1 MASSIDKIMETF
13 HDIIGYL
20 IGHDSTNS
28 ACGINI
34 SEQFRPEDNPCLAI
48 PRNINAAF
56 LILLS
61 GENHPRYLEVREYM
75 EELRNDPIWAKSV
88 NFYRDGIGLLLDE
101 FQDFYLNNSNAEI
114 VEKLRDRIKQHQE
127 SSCPSLEILEGIWS
141 IFHPEVT
148 GILSNKDLR
157 TKSLREKRKIKITGL
172 NSRPVSDVPREVL
185 FTANALLTTPPS
197 GVRFKDLDVSP
208 RLYDALEEVGREDQI
223 FWYDHPVQIGVE
235 PDKNEII
242 HGLHHLSEA
251 LLYEKKARN
260 VADDAEI
267 TCILSASVTHEG
279 LQGIVKEYI
288 EYELGKAHDLPGL
301 KVYLFTE
308 AETSR
313 LIHEILTPAAERYL
327 DDVKKPAVLLREVV
341 GVDGR
346 YGRHYSFLKAIA
358 AFWQV
363 FIDPGKR
370 ATFKIDLDQVFPQ
383 EQLIKETGKTA
394 FQHLMSPLWGAHGID
409 SEGNPVHLGMLA
421 GALINE
427 RDITS
432 SLFTPDV
439 TYPSSPFKGEDT
451 IFCSK
456 IPQALSTVSEMMTR
470 YTDGFVDGN
479 NSCISRIHVTG
490 GTNGIMIDALRKY
503 RPFTP
508 VFIGRAED
516 QAYLL
521 SVLFPTGKEP
531 ALRYL
536 HKDGF
541 FMRHDK
547 ESFAQTAVKAAAIGK
562 IVGDYERTLFF
573 SYYARVLPWGVEKIK
588 EIIDPFTG
596 SFVSP
601 LPLNLAYLRL
611 ALKAATFFA
620 TNKEED
626 NYKGL
631 ELIKNGTKRLHAVI
645 DEVSTKDRRGRH
657 ERAQDASPHAVTR
670 KASEK
675 DRRGLKGCYE
685 REKAAWHIY
694 YDIIDRFEDALKKG
708 DPFAMEL
715 KDKANSL
722 VDSIRVVTGN
732 NP

>member
-1 MASSIDKIMETF
+1 MTSSTDKIREIF

-20 IGHDSTNS
+20 VGYDSTNS

-34 SEQFRPEDNPCLAI
+34 NEQFRPEDNSRLAI

-61 GENHPRYLEVREYM
+61 GENHPRYLESKEYI
-75 EELRNDPIWAKSV
+75 EEWRNDPIWAKLI
-88 NFYRDGIGLLLDE
+88 NFYREGNSLLLEE

-114 VEKLRDRIKQHQE
+114 IEKLRDRIKQHQE
-127 SSCPSLEILEGIWS
+127 SSCPSLETQEDIWS
-141 IFHPEVT
+141 IFHPEAT

-157 TKSLREKRKIKITGL
+157 TKILREKRKIKITGL
-172 NSRPVSDVPREVL
+172 NSRPVTDVPKEVL
-185 FTANALLTTPPS
+185 FTANVLLTTPPS
-197 GVRFKDLDVSP
+197 GKRFKDLDISP
-208 RLYDALEEVGREDQI
+208 ELYHALEEVVREDQI

-235 PDKNEII
+235 PDKNEIL

-251 LLYEKKARN
+251 LLHEKKAKN
-260 VADDAEI
+260 VADDVEI
-267 TCILSASVTHEG
+267 TCVLSASVTHEG

-301 KVYLFTE
+301 KVFLFTE
-308 AETSR
+308 AETGK
-313 LIHEILTPAAERYL
+313 LIHEILIPAAKRYL
-327 DDVKKPAVLLREVV
+327 DDVNNPAILLREVV

-370 ATFKIDLDQVFPQ
+370 VTFKIDIDQVFPQ
-383 EQLIKETGKTA
+383 EQLTKETGKTA
-394 FQHLMSPLWGAHGID
+394 FQHLMSPLWGADGID
-409 SEGNPVHLGMLA
+409 SEGNSVYLGMIA

-427 RDITS
+427 SDIES

-439 TYPSSPFKGEDT
+439 IYPSSPFKSEDT

-456 IPQALSTVSEMMTR
+456 IPQALSTLSEMMTR
-470 YTDGFVDGN
+470 YTDGFIDGN
-479 NSCISRIHVTG
+479 NSCISRVHVTG
-490 GTNGIMIDALRKY
+490 GTSGIIIDALRKY

-508 VFIGRAED
+508 IFIGRAED

-521 SVLFPTGKEP
+521 SVLFPTDKEP

-547 ESFAQTAVKAAAIGK
+547 ESFAKTAIKAAAIGK

-573 SYYARVLPWGVEKIK
+573 SHYAKVLPWGVERIK
-588 EIIDPFTG
+588 GIIDPFTG

-611 ALKAATFFA
+611 ALKAAAFFA
-620 TNKEED
+620 TKKEED

-631 ELIKNGTKRLHAVI
+631 ELIESGTKRLHAVI
-645 DEVSTKDRRGRH
+645 QEV
-657 ERAQDASPHAVTR
+657 
-670 KASEK
+670 SEK
-675 DRRGLKGCYE
+675 DGRGLKESYE

-715 KDKANSL
+715 REKANRL
-722 VDSIRVVTGN
+722 VDNIRVVTGSN
-732 NP
+732 HSCQ